1 MITQIRNVRA
11 NMNVHPS
18 KKAKLIFV
26 TTEGKE
32 EILSCKEFLKKLAF
46 GSEIICQEN
55 EENIP
60 KNAVSIVAQGRK
72 VFLPFED
79 LVDLAEEKQRLQTEQ
94 TKLTAEVER
103 ATKML
108 ANPGFVAKAP
118 QEKIEEEKKKL
129 EKYQEMLASVEE
141 RLKNL

>member
-1 MITQIRNVRA
+1 MLFR
-11 NMNVHPS
+11 S
-18 KKAKLIFV
+18 
-26 TTEGKE
+26 
-32 EILSCKEFLKKLAF
+32 
-46 GSEIICQEN
+46 
-55 EENIP
+55 
-60 KNAVSIVAQGRK
+60 QGRK